1 MRNRFQFF
9 LQLIIL
15 LSAIFLF
22 CGGTVSAKEVSGPAP
37 NFTLP
42 DSQGNPVNLED
53 FRGEVVMINFWASW
67 CIPCRQEMPFLE
79 KLYQRYKDL
88 GFTIIGI
95 NVEEDTQMAHAML
108 KKIPV
113 SFPILF
119 DQTNA
124 VSKLYQVSGMPTT
137 ILIDK
142 SGNQRFE
149 HKGYL
154 PGIEEKY
161 KTQVKALIRE

>member
-1 MRNRFQFF
+1 MRTRFRFF
-9 LQLIIL
+9 LL
-15 LSAIFLF
+15 LSVIALF
-22 CGGTVSAKEVSGPAP
+22 YMGTTFAKEVSGPAP
-37 NFTLP
+37 GFTLP
-42 DSQGNPVNLED
+42 DSQGNPVNLKD

-67 CIPCRQEMPFLE
+67 CIPCRHEMPFLE

-95 NVEEDTQMAHAML
+95 NVEEDTQMAHTML

-119 DQTNA
+119 DQQNN

-137 ILIDK
+137 ILVDK
-142 SGNQRFE
+142 KGNKRFE

-154 PGIEEKY
+154 PGVEETY
-161 KTQVKALIRE
+161 KKQVKALIRE